1 MARLFRLQKHLHA
14 HLREYTRDKQKYKET
29 KQKIANLAELSHLIF
44 YLIFSNTIPA
54 LKNTHLPKCNL
65 HIHLLTFSEIF
76 VFFFFCQ
83 ETKDVWA
90 CCPLFRCKVD
100 MPVNAVSL
108 SSRSGHWVG
117 DEIMS

>member
-29 KQKIANLAELSHLIF
+29 NRRLQTLQSCLISSSTLYFPIPSLHLKIHTCQSVTCTSICLPF
-44 YLIFSNTIPA
+44 QRFS
-54 LKNTHLPKCNL
+54 
-65 HIHLLTFSEIF
+65 S
-76 VFFFFCQ
+76 FFFFCQ
-83 ETKDVWA
+83 ETKEVWA